1 MIVYVVAYYLLLTL
15 LIQQASSSNAP
26 PTIELLSKQLQASPT
41 TEGLWKQL
49 GKLQLDR
56 GEYAEAARIFRTGSR
71 LCPEDASLKHH
82 VHVWNAFHAEINQD
96 IPLEIPAL
104 KRPLFTDDEI
114 FLSLDV
120 PQVPDPV
127 RLWKG
132 RISSDE
138 RKLLLHASREPI
150 LSREACQ
157 YLIHAAKQVAETRG
171 WTKNRHVQAPTCDI
185 PVHDLPLPAQ
195 AWTRQAFHDVL
206 FPLIQEV
213 FGEQLDLN
221 HLCIQDCFVVRYD
234 GDGEE
239 DNTHDGP
246 GFAHLKPHEDESLIS
261 LTIALNDMDEYEGGG
276 LYIASTQDLLNGPAG
291 TVLCFPGS
299 LVHGGYQ
306 VTKGTRWILTVF
318 LYCDANRS
326 GKPAG
331 YTLDNLKMN
340 DE

>member
-1 MIVYVVAYYLLLTL
+1 MIVYGVAYLLLTL

-26 PTIELLSKQLQASPT
+26 PTIELLSKQLKVSPT
-41 TEGLWKQL
+41 EGTLWKQL
-49 GKLQLDR
+49 GKLQLDSC
-56 GEYAEAARIFRTGSR
+56 EYAEAARIFRTGSR
-71 LCPEDASLKHH
+71 LCPGDAGLKHH
-82 VHVWNAFHAEINQD
+82 VQVWNAFHGEINKE

-104 KRPLFTDDEI
+104 KRPFTDEM

-132 RISSDE
+132 QIASDD

-157 YLIHAAKQVAETRG
+157 YLINAAKQVAETRG

-185 PVHDLPLPAQ
+185 PAHDLPLPAQ
-195 AWTRQAFHDVL
+195 AWTRQAFHNVL
-206 FPLIQEV
+206 FPLIQEA

-221 HLCIQDCFVVRYD
+221 NLCIQDCFVVRYD
-234 GDGEE
+234 GEQD
-239 DNTHDGP
+239 THGP

-291 TVLCFPGS
+291 TVLCFPGG
-299 LVHGGYQ
+299 LVHGGYP

-318 LYCDANRS
+318 LYCDSNRS